1 MTEAAP
7 HRTGVI
13 AILGPPNAG
22 KSTLLN
28 ALLGEKLAI
37 VTAKPQTTRSDI
49 LGILTLEGAQ
59 ILIHDTPGRHAS
71 SRALNRAL
79 NDLVDEAAADCDLAL
94 VLVDLTRGW
103 EPDHAE
109 LCAALAGRDSPFL
122 IVGTKLD
129 LPRAGRAPW
138 PPDPD
143 PGAAAALR
151 VSAAAGEGM
160 AELLEE
166 IVRRIPEGPPL
177 YPGDEITDRSLRFL
191 AAELVREAAFEEL
204 SQELPYALAVEV
216 LEFDE
221 SRPDLVRIRADL
233 LLERASQKQIVVGAG
248 GAVIKRIGIRAR
260 RQIERLVGSKVHLA
274 LWVKIE
280 PKWSRRPKR
289 LKTLGYS

>member
-1 MTEAAP
+1 MTEAAT

-49 LGILTLEGAQ
+49 LGILNLEGAQ
-59 ILIHDTPGRHAS
+59 ILLHDTPGRHAS
-71 SRALNRAL
+71 KRALNRAL
-79 NDLVDEAAADCDLAL
+79 NELVDEAAADCDLAL

-103 EPDHAE
+103 ETEHAE
-109 LCAALAGRDSPFL
+109 LCAALAERGTPFL
-122 IVGTKLD
+122 VVGTKLD
-129 LPRAGRAPW
+129 RPRAGQAPW
-138 PPDPD
+138 RPDAG
-143 PGAAAALR
+143 PGAAGALR
-151 VSAAAGEGM
+151 VAAPTGEGL
-160 AELLEE
+160 AALLDEV
-166 IVRRIPEGPPL
+166 VRRIPEGPPL

-204 SQELPYALAVEV
+204 AQELPYALAVEV
-216 LEFDE
+216 VEFDE

-233 LLERASQKQIVVGAG
+233 LVERASQKQIVIGTG
-248 GAVIKRIGIRAR
+248 GAVIKRIGIQAR
-260 RQIERLVGSKVHLA
+260 RQIEQLLGSKVHLA

-280 PKWSRRPKR
+280 PKWSRHPKR
-289 LKTLGYS
+289 MKLLGYS

>member
-1 MTEAAP
+1 MTEAGP

-49 LGILTLEGAQ
+49 LGILTLDGAQ

-71 SRALNRAL
+71 SRAFNRAL
-79 NDLVDEAAADCDLAL
+79 NDLVDKAAADCDLAL

-103 EPDHAE
+103 EPDHAD

-122 IVGTKLD
+122 VVGTKLD
-129 LPRAGRAPW
+129 FPRARRAPW
-138 PPDPD
+138 PPDAG
-143 PGAAAALR
+143 PGAVAALR
-151 VSAAAGEGM
+151 VSAAMGEGL

-177 YPGDEITDRSLRFL
+177 YPEDEITDRSLRFL

-221 SRPDLVRIRADL
+221 SRPDLVRIHADL
-233 LLERASQKQIVVGAG
+233 LVERASQKQIVVGAG

>member
-37 VTAKPQTTRSDI
+37 VTTKPQTTRSDI

-109 LCAALAGRDSPFL
+109 LCAALTGRDSPFL
-122 IVGTKLD
+122 VVGTKLD

-138 PPDPD
+138 PPDA
-143 PGAAAALR
+143 GAGAALR
-151 VSAAAGEGM
+151 VSAAMGEGM

-204 SQELPYALAVEV
+204 AQELPYALAVEV
-216 LEFDE
+216 VEFDE
-221 SRPDLVRIRADL
+221 GRADLVRIRADL
-233 LLERASQKQIVVGAG
+233 LLERASQKPIVVGAG

-280 PKWSRRPKR
+280 PKWSRHPKR
-289 LKTLGYS
+289 LKSLGYS

>member
-1 MTEAAP
+1 
-7 HRTGVI
+7 
-13 AILGPPNAG
+13 
-22 KSTLLN
+22 
-28 ALLGEKLAI
+28 
-37 VTAKPQTTRSDI
+37 
-49 LGILTLEGAQ
+49 
-59 ILIHDTPGRHAS
+59 
-71 SRALNRAL
+71 
-79 NDLVDEAAADCDLAL
+79 
-94 VLVDLTRGW
+94 
-103 EPDHAE
+103 
-109 LCAALAGRDSPFL
+109 
-122 IVGTKLD
+122 
-129 LPRAGRAPW
+129 
-138 PPDPD
+138 
-143 PGAAAALR
+143 
-151 VSAAAGEGM
+151 M

-233 LLERASQKQIVVGAG
+233 LLERASQKPIVVGAG

>member
-37 VTAKPQTTRSDI
+37 VTPKPQTTRSDI
-49 LGILTLEGAQ
+49 LGILTLDGAQ

-71 SRALNRAL
+71 SRAFNRAL

-109 LCAALAGRDSPFL
+109 LCAALAGGDSPFL
-122 IVGTKLD
+122 VVGTKLD
-129 LPRAGRAPW
+129 LSRAGRAPW
-138 PPDPD
+138 PADT
-143 PGAAAALR
+143 GAAAALR
-151 VSAAAGEGM
+151 VSAAMGEGV

-177 YPGDEITDRSLRFL
+177 YPEDEITDRSLRFL

-233 LLERASQKQIVVGAG
+233 LLERVSQKQIVVGTG

>member
-109 LCAALAGRDSPFL
+109 LCAALAGRDSRFL
-122 IVGTKLD
+122 VVGTKLD

-138 PPDPD
+138 PPDA
-143 PGAAAALR
+143 GAGAALR
-151 VSAAAGEGM
+151 VSAAMGEGM

-166 IVRRIPEGPPL
+166 IVRRSPEGPPL
-177 YPGDEITDRSLRFL
+177 YPEDEITDRSLRFL

-233 LLERASQKQIVVGAG
+233 LLERASQKPIVVGAG

>member
-49 LGILTLEGAQ
+49 LGILTLDGAQ
-59 ILIHDTPGRHAS
+59 ILIHDTPGRHSS
-71 SRALNRAL
+71 SRAFNRAL

-94 VLVDLTRGW
+94 VLVDLTRRW

-109 LCAALAGRDSPFL
+109 LCAALAGGDSPFL
-122 IVGTKLD
+122 VVGTKLD
-129 LPRAGRAPW
+129 LSRAGRAPW
-138 PPDPD
+138 PQDT
-143 PGAAAALR
+143 GAAAALR
-151 VSAAAGEGM
+151 VSAAMGEGV

-177 YPGDEITDRSLRFL
+177 YPEDEITDRSLRFL

-233 LLERASQKQIVVGAG
+233 LLERVSQKQIVVGTG